1 MTVRRSL
8 AWSYSG
14 QAMNF
19 LIAFGSSVVI
29 ARLVTPF
36 EFGIYAMAAAFSSLV
51 GVVFGLGLAGY
62 IVREEKIDI
71 QTLRSV
77 FTVSATFT
85 LAFSALLISAGAAA
99 TRLFGSPK
107 VGEFLLVFGFTP
119 LIQLLEFVPSALA
132 TREMRFGTISSISV
146 MRAAVLA
153 GTTIAL
159 ALLGF
164 GHMSFAWAGIAAA
177 SASALAYNL
186 LFWEKTVFRPRFVGF
201 RAIATFGFQMVS
213 ISSFSSI
220 NARVGEMALGSWLGL
235 LTLGLYSRAAN
246 LATQMYSNVYGAAV
260 AVFFVKMAADLR
272 ETGEFHH
279 TLFRALRV
287 ILVVIWPMMLGI
299 AILSGPI
306 VQALYG
312 ARWLGAALPL
322 TFLMLAYFIILG
334 MGMHWQVFILRKQ
347 TALQTRLE
355 AVRAA
360 SGLLL
365 FCLGA
370 LISLPAAAA
379 ARTAEAIIAYFLY
392 RPHLDRLIGAGSGKL
407 DRLYLESLA
416 VSVIAVLPSL
426 ALMAWTRFAPRTPLL
441 WVAGAVFLGGIGWA
455 LALVHFRHPLL
466 EELKRLRRR

>member
-14 QAMNF
+14 QAMSF

-29 ARLVTPF
+29 ARLVTPS
-36 EFGIYAMAAAFSSLV
+36 EFGIYAMAAAFSSLL
-51 GVVFGLGLAGY
+51 GVVFGLGLGSY
-62 IVREEKIDI
+62 IVREEDIDTPI
-71 QTLRSV
+71 LRSV

-85 LAFSALLISAGAAA
+85 VAFSTLLLIGGVAAN
-99 TRLFGSPK
+99 RLFGSPK

-119 LIQLLEFVPSALA
+119 LLQLLEFVPQALA
-132 TREMRFGTISSISV
+132 TREMRFATISSVAV
-146 MRAAVLA
+146 MRAAISA
-153 GTTIAL
+153 GTTIVL
-159 ALLGF
+159 ASLGF
-164 GHMSFAWAGIAAA
+164 GHMSFAWAGIVTA
-177 SASALAYNL
+177 SASALAYNS
-186 LFWEKTVFRPRFVGF
+186 LFWKRTVFRPRFVGF
-201 RAIATFGFQMVS
+201 RAIVTFGLQMVS
-213 ISSFSSI
+213 ISSFSSL
-220 NARVGEMALGSWLGL
+220 NARVGEIALGSWLGL

-260 AVFFVKMAADLR
+260 SVFFVRMAADLR

-287 ILVVIWPMMLGI
+287 LLVVIWPMMLGI
-299 AILSGPI
+299 SILSGPI
-306 VQALYG
+306 IQTLYG

-322 TFLMLAYFIILG
+322 TYLMLAYFIILG

-355 AVRAA
+355 AVRAI
-360 SGLLL
+360 SGLFL

-379 ARTAEAIIAYFLY
+379 ARMAEAVIAYFLY
-392 RPHLDRLIGAGSGKL
+392 RPHLDRLIGAGPGML

-416 VSVIAVLPSL
+416 VSVIAVLPSF
-426 ALMAWTRFAPRTPLL
+426 ALMAFTGFAPETSLL
-441 WVAGAVFLGGIGWA
+441 WVAGAVIVGIIGWA
-455 LALVHFRHPLL
+455 FALAHFRHPLL
-466 EELKRLRRR
+466 EELKRLHQR